1 VAVVDDT
8 IDWPPEERARLVDH
22 RQKATESFDRTVL
35 TLSGGAL
42 GVTITFIHELA
53 PHPRHVWLIGV
64 AWSLFCASLLLILVS
79 YLASIGAHDKIIE
92 QMDERVA
99 TIRPPRRF
107 TTWFNRAAAAFLV
120 SGVIWVVI
128 FAWFNV
134 RHVG

>member
-1 VAVVDDT
+1 MAAPDDT
-8 IDWPPEERARLVDH
+8 VNWAPEERARLVEH

-79 YLASIGAHDKIIE
+79 YLASIAAHDNIIE
-92 QMDERVA
+92 QMDRRVA
-99 TIRPPRRF
+99 AIKPPRRF
-107 TTWFNRAAAAFLV
+107 TTWFNRAAAALLV
-120 SGVIWVVI
+120 SGVAWVVA

-134 RHVG
+134 HHVG